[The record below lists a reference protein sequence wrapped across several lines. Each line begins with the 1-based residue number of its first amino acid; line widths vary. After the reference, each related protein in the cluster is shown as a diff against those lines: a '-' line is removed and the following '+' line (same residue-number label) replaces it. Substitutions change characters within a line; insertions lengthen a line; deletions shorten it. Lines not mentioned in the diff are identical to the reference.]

1 MAKEIKKGKKAA
13 AVSSKHTFDFTDVR
27 EPSAFTPKRKKAGDY
42 EAVIVSF
49 EAGVSKKDNPQWV
62 FGLQLTSD
70 KSAVYPYYCGLDNDS
85 AWKIRNL
92 ILAAG
97 MNAPKKKVS
106 VDAAKLVGKKIGL
119 ELEDDEYEGRE
130 KSRISRIFPTSELAD
145 SEPID
150 EDEDEDDDEEDD
162 DIDTDDEDDSEED
175 DEDTDDEE
183 DAEDEDDD
191 SDEDEDDDDD
201 ETDEDEDEDEEEE
214 EPEPVKPAK
223 KSKKAAPAKKEA
235 APAKASKKAA
245 PAKEEPKKKAS
256 KKAVAGKKRRSIE
269 IDDL

>member
-150 EDEDEDDDEEDD
+150 EDEDDDEEDD